1 MCTTW
6 TARRSVRRCP
16 PSCSPSAR
24 IVLRRR
30 WRSIC
35 EIRNETS
42 ERSGSIE
49 EINSTQNKD
58 ARIQSLQPFVKNG
71 YIKFSK
77 KHKTLLK
84 QMTEYPMGK
93 NDDAPD
99 GLQMAVKLA
108 LDVKIGRRVDYRSV
122 IARALDFRRG
132 AY

>member
-1 MCTTW
+1 ML
-6 TARRSVRRCP
+6 ARVENGRAKTLAEN
-16 PSCSPSAR
+16 SPVNIAALVDFVEYTLDD
-24 IVLRRR
+24 IK
-30 WRSIC
+30 
-35 EIRNETS
+35 
-42 ERSGSIE
+42 GIE